1 MKFKEWWT
9 DEKLDMALS
18 GVGQTML
25 GDREHWTNVVKHAYE
40 AGLAEGQSRP
50 HNPSLKADKRGPC
63 KFKPECRFN
72 YEEGC
77 ESRCRYYI
85 PLAP

>member
-50 HNPSLKADKRGPC
+50 HNPSLKADKLSSC
-63 KFKPECRFN
+63 KHVYKVALYNNSEVCINCGHVR
-72 YEEGC
+72 
-77 ESRCRYYI
+77 